1 MNAKNKTATAGQAAA
16 LPKASKTV
24 TNIDVLHL
32 KSVVEVCAFATEA
45 QRILKGI
52 DHAAKAFPEV
62 ERGIRTCVT
71 APGNWTCFEAPIA
84 SVLAEVA
91 RQIERIAEDI
101 EASEDG
107 NEF

>member
-1 MNAKNKTATAGQAAA
+1 M
-16 LPKASKTV
+16 SKPI
-24 TNIDVLHL
+24 TNVDVLHL
-32 KSVVEVCAFATEA
+32 KSVVQVCAFASEA

-71 APGNWTCFEAPIA
+71 GPANWTCFEAPIA

-91 RQIERIAEDI
+91 RQIEQLADDI
-101 EASEDG
+101 EASEAK
-107 NEF
+107 

>member
-1 MNAKNKTATAGQAAA
+1 MSARK
-16 LPKASKTV
+16 PI
-24 TNIDVLHL
+24 TNVDVLHL
-32 KSVVEVCAFATEA
+32 KSVVQVCAFASEA

-91 RQIERIAEDI
+91 LQLEQLADDI
-101 EASEDG
+101 EASEG
-107 NEF
+107 K

>member
-1 MNAKNKTATAGQAAA
+1 MSAR
-16 LPKASKTV
+16 KTV
-24 TNIDVLHL
+24 TNVDVLHL
-32 KSVVEVCAFATEA
+32 KSVVQVCAFASEA

-84 SVLAEVA
+84 EVLSHVA
-91 RQIERIAEDI
+91 SEMERLADDI
-101 EASEDG
+101 EAAEG
-107 NEF
+107 GKQ

>member
-1 MNAKNKTATAGQAAA
+1 MNAENKTATAGQAAA
-16 LPKASKTV
+16 LPKTRKSV

-32 KSVVEVCAFATEA
+32 KSVVQLAAFASEA

-71 APGNWTCFEAPIA
+71 GPANWTCFEAPIA
-84 SVLAEVA
+84 SALAEVA
-91 RQIERIAEDI
+91 LQLEQLADDIER
-101 EASEDG
+101 SEDG